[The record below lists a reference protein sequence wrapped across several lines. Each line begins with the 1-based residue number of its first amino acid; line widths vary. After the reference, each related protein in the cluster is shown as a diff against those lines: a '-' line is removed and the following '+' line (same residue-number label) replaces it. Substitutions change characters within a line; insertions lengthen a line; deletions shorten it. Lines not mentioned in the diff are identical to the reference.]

1 MSSIFSCACRPS
13 VYFLWRNV
21 CLGLL
26 PIFQLGCLFCV
37 VALGKNFYFSPNV
50 AVTFQVTALLPKTS
64 GTHSPSVCSVVLTGQ
79 NFIPKLTSWFSMAH
93 YVCIPF
99 IKKEERMKKKSKYMF
114 QLSFKEDSW
123 ELHVMLYSH
132 PFSSDLIAQ
141 PCIGE
146 LENIS
151 FYSRTRPQL
160 EVGICIPMEEW
171 ENGYRGTNHFFI
183 LLYLFILFRNVE
195 VNSRSSIWIYWN

>member
-1 MSSIFSCACRPS
+1 MRVWVNSRRWRWTGRPGVLWFMGSQRVGHNWATELNWIISDVEHLLMRLLAICIFS
-13 VYFLWRNV
+13 LKK
-21 CLGLL
+21 
-26 PIFQLGCLFCV
+26 CLFRSSAHFSIGLFGFF
-37 VALGKNFYFSPNV
+37 VALGKSFYFSPNV
-50 AVTFQVTALLPKTS
+50 AVRFQVTALLPKTS
-64 GTHSPSVCSVVLTGQ
+64 GTHSPSVCSVVLTRH

-132 PFSSDLIAQ
+132 PFSPDLIAQ

-146 LENIS
+146 LEKIY
-151 FYSRTRPQL
+151 FYSKTL
-160 EVGICIPMEEW
+160 E
-171 ENGYRGTNHFFI
+171 
-183 LLYLFILFRNVE
+183 L
-195 VNSRSSIWIYWN
+195 S